1 MIKQLSNI
9 RALMNKV
16 RLEKVIHTLYI
27 QQQKLGARIGS
38 RRRVE
43 SPP

>member
-16 RLEKVIHTLYI
+16 RLEKVFTLFI
-27 QQQKLGARIGS
+27 FSNKKLDARIGS

-43 SPP
+43 RPP